1 MLIEPRGILNTGDLA
16 PSDRTAINDVWI

>member
-16 PSDRTAINDVWI
+16 PTDRTAINDVWI